1 MTHVATS
8 ASDAS
13 MQTRAVTAATIG
25 TALEWFDFTLY
36 GALAA
41 TLLPKLFFPAMEPTS
56 ALLASLATFG
66 VGLAARPLGAVIC
79 GSLGDKFGRRNL
91 MLATVSVMGV
101 ASVLMGLL
109 PTYAQIG
116 VWAPILLVVLRIVQ
130 GFALGGE
137 STGGQLMAIEHA
149 SPDRR
154 GRYSGL
160 LGICSPVSQILANAA
175 LFGLS
180 ASLSAE
186 AFESWGWRVPFVLS
200 FLLVIVGVYI
210 RLKVHETPAFAAMKQ
225 AKQVVK
231 VSNPLRD
238 AVRLHYKPLIRWTLF
253 FCGPAAIFYLI
264 VVFSL
269 SYITKTLGVPKQTA
283 FMLLMGANIF
293 AIFGAL
299 LGGTLSDRIGRKKAL
314 AIGSCATL
322 LISLVYFSVLD
333 TRSFV
338 PMLLIM
344 GLFLG
349 FTQYQS
355 GIQPVAFAEAFPTN
369 VRYSGSALA
378 YTGANLLTGGPMP
391 MVSVWLLS
399 ISNGSPWAVVALC
412 AVLNLISLAAILIG
426 PETRGI
432 DMNRTDSTHVLT
444 GDVVDAATLA
454 NANHASSTANASRV
468 TSADSA
474 HGMRNSH

>member
-1 MTHVATS
+1 MNQVSTPGS
-8 ASDAS
+8 SAS

-41 TLLPKLFFPAMEPTS
+41 TLLPKLFFPAMDPTS

-66 VGLAARPLGAVIC
+66 VGLAARPLGAIIC

-101 ASVLMGLL
+101 VSVAMGLL

-116 VWAPILLVVLRIVQ
+116 VWAPILLVILRIVQ

-149 SPDRR
+149 SADRR
-154 GRYSGL
+154 GKYSGL
-160 LGICSPVSQILANAA
+160 LGICSPVSQILANAS

-180 ASLSAE
+180 AALSAD
-186 AFESWGWRVPFVLS
+186 AFESWGWRVPFLLS
-200 FLLVIVGVYI
+200 FLLVIIGVYI
-210 RLKVHETPAFAAMKQ
+210 RLKVHETPAFAEMKR
-225 AKQVVK
+225 ATNVVQ

-238 AVRLHYKPLIRWTLF
+238 AVRFHYKPLLRWMLF

-269 SYITKTLGVPKQTA
+269 SYITKTLAVPKQTG
-283 FMLLMGANIF
+283 FMLLMGANVF
-293 AIFGAL
+293 AIVGAL
-299 LGGTLSDRIGRKKAL
+299 AGGMLSDRIGRKKAL
-314 AIGSCATL
+314 AIGSIATL
-322 LISLVYFSVLD
+322 LISLVYFSILD

-338 PMLLIM
+338 PMLIAM

-349 FTQYQS
+349 FTQFQS

-412 AVLNLISLAAILIG
+412 AVLNVISLIAILSG

-432 DMNRTDSTHVLT
+432 DMNRTDSTQKLA
-444 GDVVDAATLA
+444 GDAGVATIDA
-454 NANHASSTANASRV
+454 SIDSPSRI
-468 TSADSA
+468 
-474 HGMRNSH
+474 RNSH